1 MSRMPRA
8 IKLAESRIGMVTRGE
23 MLSNSWPINQGKI
36 IPPMPPPTRI
46 QPTKSPVRVNRCSAK
61 DIAVAKT
68 EAIESP
74 IRIVPP
80 QRARDETGQTSKMAK
95 AVRQPAKSINK
106 MVWDR
111 RREEMPIPSNL
122 PTVKAPQKAEV
133 KYAAPISLT
142 RCRWAE
148 KVKIQLPKPS
158 SNPTM
163 KMKKRTISRNG
174 PKLSLPLDCSTILL
188 RTFMLGRNQNHITT
202 GSVRIE
208 NIQYAQLI
216 SFATRMTLAKMRGAT
231 KEPMP

>member
-1 MSRMPRA
+1 MSRMPMA

-106 MVWDR
+106 MVCDR

-133 KYAAPISLT
+133 KYAAFVSLT
-142 RCRWAE
+142 RCRRAE
-148 KVKIQLPKPS
+148 
-158 SNPTM
+158 
-163 KMKKRTISRNG
+163 
-174 PKLSLPLDCSTILL
+174 
-188 RTFMLGRNQNHITT
+188 
-202 GSVRIE
+202 
-208 NIQYAQLI
+208 
-216 SFATRMTLAKMRGAT
+216 
-231 KEPMP
+231 